1 MTRFILPRT
10 FRSRIAPHQALSKY
24 GTYGNVAPFST
35 STRRLSYEDTIQ
47 NLKIGKHTRVLY
59 QGFTGRQ
66 ATMNAKESIEY
77 GTNVVGGVKP
87 GFEGEHLGLPVLPS
101 VKAAVEKLKPDASA
115 IYVPGN
121 GTVTAMEEAIENE
134 IPLIVAVAEHIPIHD
149 IMRIHQ
155 MLRTQ
160 SKTRLVG
167 ANCPGII
174 NTHGRC
180 RLGFQPLPFFK
191 EGNVGI
197 VAKSGTLS
205 YEAVASTT
213 RAGLGQTYGIS
224 MGGDILAGT
233 NFVEAFKILVEDEK
247 TEGIV
252 MIGEIGGSAELRAA
266 EWIKE
271 YNRTTAN
278 PKPFMSVIGGVQAP
292 ARRIMGHAGAWAA
305 PGEASAAQKI
315 KILQDVGVTVVD
327 HPEKL
332 GEGMKRL
339 LAERSRTATA
349 SKTGSSQQRRGY
361 HTLRQRPTT
370 HGSRK
375 SITEQRRTLYIKKGQ
390 AFDMLKERGIKVV
403 DVPAANGEKFL
414 AVSIDREAR
423 QPCIIVSPTTD
434 PSRAFEESK
443 RFPFGYG
450 TDEATSEK
458 MLEDVASHLAIPS
471 NAKGGLAKLVG
482 ELVDLYMSKEAFVL
496 QTKFAVGDQ
505 GELQVQGAKF
515 GFDDA
520 AFRSSKR
527 QADVHALR
535 DIDSEV
541 KEEVDAEKEGMIY
554 VKLEGEGSIGTIV
567 NGAGLAM
574 NTVDALVARGGS
586 PANFMDTGGKAT
598 SETIKAGFRI
608 VSSDPR
614 VKVIF
619 VNIFGGLTLGDMIA
633 NGILMAFKD
642 LNLKVPVVVRI
653 RGTRE
658 AEGQKL
664 IQESGLK
671 LDAFGKLLDIAQCL
685 YTVLTHDDRFLRRG
699 SSTSYFDSQGN
710 SDDGVDAGLF
720 FFQGLFTSHCPCSI
734 LKRLWERYSVGPP
747 GGPETVLRS
756 CCDWCHYEDGGPPID
771 RRQTKTE
778 SSMPPH
784 GWSTY
789 LGST

>member
-1 MTRFILPRT
+1 
-10 FRSRIAPHQALSKY
+10 
-24 GTYGNVAPFST
+24 VAPFST
-35 STRRLSYEDTIQ
+35 TTPRRSYADTIN

-101 VKAAVEKLKPDASA
+101 VRAAVEKLKPDASA
-115 IYVPGN
+115 IYVPGD
-121 GTVTAMEEAIENE
+121 GTVAAMEEAIENE
-134 IPLIVAVAEHIPIHD
+134 ISLIVAVAEHIPIHD

-174 NTHGRC
+174 STHGRC
-180 RLGFQPLPFFK
+180 RLGFQPLPFYK

-224 MGGDILAGT
+224 MGGDVMAGT
-233 NFVEAFKILVEDEK
+233 NFVEAFEVLVDDEN
-247 TEGIV
+247 TEGII

-266 EWIKE
+266 DWIRD
-271 YNRTTAN
+271 YNRRTAN
-278 PKPFMSVIGGVQAP
+278 PKPFMSVIGGIQAP
-292 ARRIMGHAGAWAA
+292 PGRIMGHAGAWAA
-305 PGEASAAQKI
+305 PGEASAEQKI
-315 KILQDVGVTVVD
+315 KILEDVGVTVVD

-339 LAERSRTATA
+339 LAERGNLKAGAQGVSSPGA
-349 SKTGSSQQRRGY
+349 SQRRGY
-361 HTLRQRPTT
+361 HTLRHRPRPQRSQRT
-370 HGSRK
+370 SV
-375 SITEQRRTLYIKKGQ
+375 EQRRNLYIKQGQ
-390 AFDMLKERGIKVV
+390 AFDMLKERGIPTI
-403 DVPAANGEKFL
+403 DSPAGGEEKFV
-414 AVSIDREAR
+414 AISIDREAR
-423 QPCIIVSPTTD
+423 QPCIIASPTTD
-434 PSRAFEESK
+434 PSRAFQQSK
-443 RFPFGYG
+443 KFPFSYG
-450 TDEATSEK
+450 TDEAKSDE
-458 MLEDVASHLAIPS
+458 MLEKVSTHLGIS
-471 NAKGGLAKLVG
+471 GKGRQGLSKLIR
-482 ELVDLYMSKEAFVL
+482 ELADLFMSKEAFVL
-496 QTKFAVGDQ
+496 QTKVTLDGND
-505 GELQVQGAKF
+505 ELHVQGAKF

-535 DIDSEV
+535 DKDSEV
-541 KEEVDAEKEGMIY
+541 REEVEAEKDGMIY

-633 NGILMAFKD
+633 NGILLAFKD
-642 LNLKVPVVVRI
+642 LGLKVPVVVRL

-671 LDAFGKLLDIAQCL
+671 LDAFG
-685 YTVLTHDDRFLRRG
+685 
-699 SSTSYFDSQGN
+699 
-710 SDDGVDAGLF
+710 
-720 FFQGLFTSHCPCSI
+720 
-734 LKRLWERYSVGPP
+734 E
-747 GGPETVLRS
+747 
-756 CCDWCHYEDGGPPID
+756 
-771 RRQTKTE
+771 
-778 SSMPPH
+778 
-784 GWSTY
+784 
-789 LGST
+789 

>member
-1 MTRFILPRT
+1 MTRTILPRG
-10 FRSRIAPHQALSKY
+10 FRTQIAPYRALSKY

-35 STRRLSYEDTIQ
+35 TPARRSYADTIQ

-115 IYVPGN
+115 IYVPGD
-121 GTVTAMEEAIENE
+121 GTVAAMEEAIENE

-213 RAGLGQTYGIS
+213 RAGLGQTYAIS
-224 MGGDILAGT
+224 MGGDVLAGT
-233 NFVEAFKILVEDEK
+233 NFVEAFQILAEDEK

-271 YNRTTAN
+271 YNRRTAN

-292 ARRIMGHAGAWAA
+292 SGRIMGHAGAWAA
-305 PGEASAAQKI
+305 PGEATAAQKI
-315 KILQDVGVTVVD
+315 KILQDAGVTVVD

-332 GEGMKRL
+332 GEGMKKL
-339 LAERSRTATA
+339 LAERSRTGTA
-349 SKTGSSQQRRGY
+349 AGSGPPQQRRGY
-361 HTLRQRPTT
+361 HTTRRRPTT
-370 HGSRK
+370 HEAKRTT
-375 SITEQRRTLYIKKGQ
+375 IEQRRTLYIKKSQ
-390 AFDMLKERGIKVV
+390 AFDMLREKGIKTV
-403 DVPAANGEKFL
+403 DTPAASDEKFV
-414 AVSIDREAR
+414 AVSIDRDFR
-423 QPCIIVSPTTD
+423 QPCIIASPTTD
-434 PSRAFEESK
+434 PSRAFDQSRK
-443 RFPFGYG
+443 FPFGYG

-458 MLEDVASHLAIPS
+458 LLEDVSSHLGIS
-471 NAKGGLAKLVG
+471 GKGKQGLSHLITELVG
-482 ELVDLYMSKEAFVL
+482 LFMSKEAFVL
-496 QTKFAVGDQ
+496 QTKIAIDDK

-541 KEEVDAEKEGMIY
+541 REEVEAEKDGMIY

-598 SETIKAGFRI
+598 SETIKAGFR
-608 VSSDPR
+608 VVVSDPR

-642 LNLKVPVVVRI
+642 LDLKVPVVVRI

-671 LDAFGKLLDIAQCL
+671 LDAFDSFEDAAARAISIAKG
-685 YTVLTHDDRFLRRG
+685 TATMD
-699 SSTSYFDSQGN
+699 
-710 SDDGVDAGLF
+710 
-720 FFQGLFTSHCPCSI
+720 
-734 LKRLWERYSVGPP
+734 
-747 GGPETVLRS
+747 
-756 CCDWCHYEDGGPPID
+756 
-771 RRQTKTE
+771 
-778 SSMPPH
+778 
-784 GWSTY
+784 
-789 LGST
+789 